1 MAITSDNLKFFEAQY
16 NSDELN
22 GGGLI
27 TNKEVTD
34 FETTEIF
41 QPVAELSQVYGLV
54 NYRKL
59 FAKVDT
65 ETSESL
71 LGSYVFLA
79 KPPSD
84 ENVNLFLQK
93 ASSAYD
99 TVQKARFLAE
109 AYYSKSTRLDLGLIV
124 PLEYGLKAASF
135 MGFRKDILTT
145 DMTII
150 LEEGLVSEA
159 VKIKEVS
166 SFEKEIFVNGGY
178 KIFFIY
184 TVIFWQAIQNKFSA
198 SQESVVATNNLG
210 SCAIYSVFAGANA
223 NFHTSEFLKTDISVG
238 SKSIPIRSNRK
249 ALAPVAES
257 TNSVVRNYQSEALP
271 STEARLISASSTL
284 NYYSL
289 PDWMYPNALLV
300 GVSNT
305 SNYFLDLR
313 SSNLIL
319 GENPSLPGKFEL
331 KNGVFKKYFP
341 HNEQVFGIVKSTEK
355 ASLNFSTIKVGEKGG
370 VNFQTLINCEA
381 KNVTVYWLQDGFLK
395 EENSI
400 FGKEV
405 TCSINS
411 KSINLTFKQP
421 VDANSVIVLKY
432 SALEIEVLNAV
443 GSSWFGGKEQ
453 IEKGKLQFDSHY
465 ANKSDFFANP
475 HNMNVCK
482 GIPTYNN
489 QNPTFLAKTVSQVST
504 FSGLTNELQ
513 LQIQNAKYVKSSAF
527 VLMDSILLRVVSK
540 NTPSLPAIFN
550 PYGGLKEWVETATF
564 HANSKLESIKPSFIF
579 NNSDATLV
587 IEVEG
592 DSGIFAGDHFRKTLT
607 NFKLSNAKA
616 EISAFLNEIANSK
629 SFEWQY
635 SNEAGINGTN
645 TFLMY
650 VDKNYSEENYS
661 NYDKYQIKNDTCFK
675 FESSYNNASG
685 SAVNMKQV
693 EGDFIPFLIPFNIN
707 KESFQVSFIDKE
719 GSHVVSLQNFNMVE
733 PDFYT
738 YSKGN
743 VHFAIDFKNNLVVAI
758 NRNEGANFQAFVEST
773 TIGYTESYYSPI
785 EKSLV
790 NIDSTKLQ
798 VDGKVP
804 VYKAGD
810 VCVLYQARYF
820 PISSVGSGVK
830 VSSGVS
836 NVTELKIVDAKGL
849 YMSETMYAENVA
861 KGEITFNSNVSTGGL
876 NMPLRLEVIE
886 SEINIVSSSQPNRL
900 VLQNP
905 VKREY
910 KQEYNAVVGS
920 ALLLGEIKAGVTNS
934 FSMTPWANYFED
946 STTSVVSAR
955 YDFANFPLEVVNA
968 NSITERY
975 SFVFTNSTNFNVI
988 AEGGGVVASGSTGV
1002 DFELKNPVTQKVIF
1016 KLLKGGWGTGWQ
1028 AGNALRVNIKGG
1040 CQGIWLIRSVQR
1052 AEQINTGSDKFC
1064 IILKGDATRG

>member
-1 MAITSDNLKFFEAQY
+1 MTITSDNLKFFESQY

-41 QPVAELSQVYGLV
+41 QPVAELSQIYGLV

-65 ETSESL
+65 ETSEPL

-109 AYYSKSTRLDLGLIV
+109 AYYSKSTRLDLGLIT
-124 PLEYGLKAASF
+124 PLEYGLKAATF

-145 DMTII
+145 DTTII
-150 LEEGLVSEA
+150 LEEGLLSEA

-178 KIFFIY
+178 KTFFIY
-184 TVIFWQAIQNKFSA
+184 TVIFWQAIENKFSA
-198 SQESVVATNNLG
+198 VQESVVATNNLG

-223 NFHTSEFLKTDISVG
+223 NFHTSEFLKADISVG
-238 SKSIPIRSNRK
+238 SKSIPISSNRK
-249 ALAPVAES
+249 SLAPVAES
-257 TNSVVRNYQSEALP
+257 SNSVIRNYQSEALP
-271 STEARLISASSTL
+271 STEARLISAGGGL

-300 GVSNT
+300 NVST
-305 SNYFLDLR
+305 PSNYLLDFK
-313 SSNLIL
+313 SSQLIL
-319 GENPSLPGKFEL
+319 GENPSLPGVFEL
-331 KNGVFKKYFP
+331 KNGIFKKYFA
-341 HNEQVFGIVKSTEK
+341 HNESIYGIAKSTER

-381 KNVTVYWLQDGFLK
+381 KNVTIYWLQDGFLK

-405 TCSINS
+405 ICNINS

-453 IEKGKLQFDSHY
+453 IEKGKLQFDTFHPSSPNY
-465 ANKSDFFANP
+465 NFFTNP

-489 QNPTFLAKTVSQVST
+489 QNPTGLANTVSQVSP
-504 FSGLTNELQ
+504 FYKLTNDLQ
-513 LQIQNAKYVKSSAF
+513 LEIQNAKHASSSAF
-527 VLMDSILLRVVSK
+527 ILMDPILLRMISK
-540 NTPSLPAIFN
+540 RPRIYE
-550 PYGGLKEWVETATF
+550 YGPHRTWEEWSNKINFAT
-564 HANSKLESIKPSFIF
+564 NSKLESIKPSFIF
-579 NNSDATLV
+579 NDSNATLV

-592 DSGIFAGDHFRKTLT
+592 NLELFAGNHFRKTLT

-629 SFEWQY
+629 SFEWKY
-635 SNEAGINGTN
+635 ANEDSINGTN
-645 TFLMY
+645 AFLMY
-650 VDKNYSEENYS
+650 VDKNHSSEAYS

-675 FESSYNNASG
+675 FESSYDNAGS
-685 SAVNMKQV
+685 SAVNLKQV
-693 EGDFIPFLIPFNIN
+693 EGDFIPFLIPLNIN
-707 KESFQVSFIDKE
+707 KESFQVSFVDNE
-719 GSHVVSLQNFNMVE
+719 GSHVISFQNFNMKE
-733 PDFYT
+733 QDFYT

-758 NRNEGANFQAFVEST
+758 NRNEDVNFQAFVEST

-820 PISSVGSGVK
+820 PIPSVGSGVK

-836 NVTELKIVDAKGL
+836 NVTELKVVDAKGL
-849 YMSETMYAENVA
+849 YMSETMYNENVIT
-861 KGEITFNSNVSTGGL
+861 GEITFNSNVSTSGL
-876 NMPLRLEVIE
+876 STPLRLEAIE
-886 SEINIVSSSQPNRL
+886 SEINVVSSSQPNQL
-900 VLQNP
+900 ILQNP

-946 STTSVVSAR
+946 TTTSVVSAR
-955 YDFANFPLEVVNA
+955 YDFSNFPLEVVNS

-975 SFVFTNSTNFNVI
+975 AFVFTNSTNFNVI
-988 AEGGGVVASGSTGV
+988 AEGGGVVASGSKDV
-1002 DFELKNPVTQKVIF
+1002 DFELKNPVTQKTIF
-1016 KLLKGGWGTGWQ
+1016 KVLKGGWGTGWQ